1 MSRNSE
7 EVISTDVLVV
17 GGGLAGCWAA
27 LRAAELSPRV
37 TLVDKGVVARS
48 GTTVFCHDVL
58 APMPESELDVWSKE
72 IVEHAEYMSDER
84 FVEVLLKEGGK
95 RINDMW
101 QWGVPFETDDQ
112 GNLFL
117 SLGRGHKQSK
127 VVLVD
132 CRKMMEVMKQQ
143 VQARGA
149 QIVDRVM
156 ITDLLTSDGQLPT
169 SGSVVGAVGIHTQ
182 TGKLLV
188 FKAKAV
194 ILTTGVTSL
203 KQHGAFA
210 DNVTGDAQ
218 AMAFRAG
225 AELADLEFGFSQKFA
240 WIHDGYLRIT
250 SLMPYQTQGARI
262 VNAKGERFMERYAP
276 DRGERRSGLGLLA
289 QAAVKEIWEGRGP
302 IYFDLRHFSREHLA
316 QMKRILPLRYRPFE
330 EGGLDPAKD
339 LIETRLVVMY
349 LSRGTCMD
357 LWGETSVPGL
367 FTGGICA
374 HFPGGTELLSGC
386 MLGVCSVF
394 GYRAGERA
402 ARAYQHKE
410 DDQISWEQVNGLK
423 ISSYAPSEREAGIS
437 PRELYNKLAARIMR
451 PEYSVVKTEK
461 KIQEFIKGIRTCKQE
476 DMPLL
481 FAPDVHELIKA
492 NEVRNFV
499 DLLEPSYTAAL
510 ERRESRLS
518 HYRADYPFRDDG
530 NWIKWIG
537 VRRGSKGIEIRH
549 RPVPLETNKSKP
561 ASLTKIPSL
570 IQFSETVSSG
580 PGPGSG

>member
-7 EVISTDVLVV
+7 QVITTDVLVV

-37 TLVDKGVVARS
+37 TLVDKGVVARA
-48 GTTVFCHDVL
+48 GTTVFCHDIL
-58 APMPESELDVWSKE
+58 APMPESELDVWAKE

-84 FVEVLLKEGGK
+84 FVEVLLKEEGK
-95 RINDMW
+95 RINEMR
-101 QWGVPFETDDQ
+101 QWGVPFETDEQ

-149 QIVDRVM
+149 QIIERVM
-156 ITDLLTSDGQLPT
+156 ITNLLTSDGQLPT
-169 SGSVVGAVGIHTQ
+169 SGSVVGALGVHTQ
-182 TGKLLV
+182 TGKSLV

-194 ILTTGVTSL
+194 VLTTGVTSL

-225 AELADLEFGFSQKFA
+225 AQMADLEFGFSQKFG
-240 WIHDGYLRIT
+240 WIHDSYLRIT

-276 DRGERRSGLGLLA
+276 GRGERRATLGLLA

-302 IYFDLRHFSREHLA
+302 IYFDLRHFGREHLA

-330 EGGLDPAKD
+330 EGGLDPAND

-349 LSRGTCMD
+349 LSRGPCMD
-357 LWGETSVPGL
+357 LWGETTVPGL

-374 HFPGGTELLSGC
+374 HFPGGSELLSGC

-410 DDQISWEQVNGLK
+410 DDQVSPEQVDRLK
-423 ISSYAPSEREAGIS
+423 AVTYAPSQREDGVS
-437 PRELYNKLAARIMR
+437 PRQLYNKLAARITR
-451 PEYSVVKTEK
+451 PENSVVKTEK
-461 KIQEFIKGIRTCKQE
+461 MIQEFVKEIRSINQE
-476 DMPLL
+476 EMPRL
-481 FAPDVHELIKA
+481 FAADVHELIRA
-492 NEVRNFV
+492 NELRNFV
-499 DLLEPSYTAAL
+499 QLLEPTYMAAL
-510 ERRESRLS
+510 ERKESRLS
-518 HYRADYPFRDDG
+518 HYRADYPFRDDV
-530 NWIKWIG
+530 NWLKWVALRQG
-537 VRRGSKGIEIRH
+537 PKGIEISH
-549 RPVPLETNKSKP
+549 RPVPVETNKNRP
-561 ASLTKIPSL
+561 AAPTKIDCL
-570 IQFSETVSSG
+570 IQFPQAVS
-580 PGPGSG
+580 